1 MSVYIS
7 LNLVILT
14 RVFTKYYIR
23 EQRRINKKTVCKYK
37 KIQQYI
43 ANQCKRRKGIDEL
56 TLKRAFK
63 AS

>member
-1 MSVYIS
+1 MSVYIG

-37 KIQQYI
+37 KYNNILQI
-43 ANQCKRRKGIDEL
+43 NVKEERG
-56 TLKRAFK
+56 
-63 AS
+63 SMN